1 MQDIDPAVWGG
12 DGWRFLHTIANAYPE
27 DPDTA
32 MRRGMFELFNSLT
45 VVLPCTQCRL
55 HLSEF
60 MVKSGVRSSE
70 SPPFL
75 SGKALRTFVDQ
86 THTNANQ
93 HRDERLKKDA
103 PAPLVAVATGASVV
117 SRSQM
122 VHAAGAA
129 VTERPAA
136 HGPTLDSMFATDA
149 ITRTDEKRRRGLA
162 ISFYIIAPVLLGM
175 FVAFVVV
182 TWHRR

>member
-1 MQDIDPAVWGG
+1 MQDVDPAVWGG
-12 DGWRFLHTIANAYPE
+12 DAWRFLHTIANAYPA

-32 MRRGMFELFNSLT
+32 TRRGMFELLNSLT

-70 SPPFL
+70 SAPFL
-75 SGKALRTFVDQ
+75 SGTALRAFVDQ
-86 THTNANQ
+86 AHTNANQ
-93 HRDERLKKDA
+93 QRDERLKKDA
-103 PAPLVAVATGASVV
+103 PAPLVAVAAGASVV

-122 VHAAGAA
+122 VQGAA

-182 TWHRR
+182 TWRRR

>member
-1 MQDIDPAVWGG
+1 MAGG
-12 DGWRFLHTIANAYPE
+12 SCIPSQTHTPE

-70 SPPFL
+70 SPAVPQRK
-75 SGKALRTFVDQ
+75 GPAHVCGPDPHQRQ
-86 THTNANQ
+86 P
-93 HRDERLKKDA
+93 A
-103 PAPLVAVATGASVV
+103 PATSASRKTHRRRSWRSLPAHPVV

-129 VTERPAA
+129 VTERPRGSRPHARLDVCHGRHYPHGREAPQGARHLLLHHRARAA
-136 HGPTLDSMFATDA
+136 RHVCRLCGCDVAPPVTLQKKLQT
-149 ITRTDEKRRRGLA
+149 
-162 ISFYIIAPVLLGM
+162 
-175 FVAFVVV
+175 
-182 TWHRR
+182 